1 MGQRLVVEVKGFGET
16 ICTVYYHWD
25 AYTMSTL
32 YDAKKFIDLEL
43 QDCKTNKEVILK
55 VIRFC
60 ESEGGGVC
68 RTSMDEVKKM
78 FPNEEFREDISR
90 NDGLVDISEN
100 GMDQSLG
107 WAEGNLLIDLCEEMV
122 YTNVYSTWA
131 SADEYKEDY
140 CLDDEEAVD
149 FPDFPASELNIKRFP
164 FEDIDAVI
172 SAVDTCAAPFWYN
185 GEIYDR
191 IE

>member
-32 YDAKKFIDLEL
+32 YDAKKYIALGL
-43 QDCKTNKEVILK
+43 QDCKTREEVILK

-68 RTSMDEVKKM
+68 YTSMDEVKKM
-78 FPNEEFREDISR
+78 FSNEEFREDVDR
-90 NDGLVDISEN
+90 NYGLVDISEK
-100 GMDQSLG
+100 GIDQSLG
-107 WAEGNLLIDLCEEMV
+107 WAEGNLTLDLVNETA
-122 YTNVYSTWA
+122 YTDVYST
-131 SADEYKEDY
+131 Y
-140 CLDDEEAVD
+140 
-149 FPDFPASELNIKRFP
+149 ASETEYREEYGLEDEPEFDIPELDADPQEFP
-164 FEDIDAVI
+164 FDDVDAMIELIDNCG
-172 SAVDTCAAPFWYN
+172 SMFWYN
-185 GEIYDR
+185 GIVFVK